1 MSPLEI
7 AIVGCGPVGC
17 MLARLLLLQEQSQI
31 RVTVFEAETSP
42 DYRAQG
48 GTLDLH
54 PKEGIAALKAG
65 RLFDQFVR
73 FARYDGEAIRI
84 TDKHLK
90 TFVSRPPSTNEGDSR
105 GAPEIDRFH
114 LRRILTESLP
124 ADVIRWGWRLL
135 RVEQETGTGTG
146 THDCFPAHRLHF
158 DRDRV
163 LSGYHLIVGADG
175 AWSRVRE
182 ALAPFASK
190 EKNVTEVSKPQYVGV
205 AGFRF
210 SISDAE
216 KTAPGAYK
224 LVNRGSVFSFSDG
237 RGITGQQMSD
247 GSIWVSALGIR
258 GEDWIKEQE
267 TNQQHTQ
274 DRHHV
279 GAWYKEALLSDYRDW
294 HPELRAFI
302 EQGDESASFL
312 PLYSLPE
319 GFSWSSKPGI
329 TAIGD
334 AAHLMVPYAG
344 QGVNIGLRDALELSQ
359 AILSALAA
367 HEDGQGAAT
376 TNTLLCETLS
386 RKIAAFEAD
395 MFNRS
400 HAAQAASNGMMAAM
414 LFTPGAPRSS
424 IHTYLGWMA
433 KRSLS
438 PRLYPFVL
446 GGLYV
451 YFALWRLWDGAFG
464 AS

>member
-1 MSPLEI
+1 MPPLEI

-31 RVTVFEAETSP
+31 HVTVFEAETSL
-42 DYRAQG
+42 DFRAQG

-54 PKEGIAALKAG
+54 PKEGIAALEAG
-65 RLFDQFVR
+65 HLFDQFVK

-84 TDKHLK
+84 TDKHLNN
-90 TFVSRPPSTNEGDSR
+90 FISRPPSTNEGDSR
-105 GAPEIDRFH
+105 GAPEIDRSD
-114 LRRILTESLP
+114 LRRILTESVP

-135 RVEQETGTGTG
+135 RVELDTPGTGT
-146 THDCFPAHRLHF
+146 HRLHF
-158 DRDRV
+158 DRGRV
-163 LSGYHLIVGADG
+163 LSGYHLIIGADG

-182 ALAPFASK
+182 ALAPFSSK
-190 EKNVTEVSKPQYVGV
+190 EKNGTEVSKPQYVGL

-210 SISDAE
+210 SIPDAA
-216 KTAPGAYK
+216 KTAPGNYK

-237 RGITGQQMSD
+237 RGITGQQMGD

-258 GEDWIKEQE
+258 SEGWIREQE
-267 TNQQHTQ
+267 IKQQQLNGDQHAQ

-302 EQGDESASFL
+302 ERGDESASFL

-319 GFSWSSKPGI
+319 GFSWRSKPGI

-334 AAHLMVPYAG
+334 AAHLMVPHAG

-359 AILSALAA
+359 AILSALAT
-367 HEDGQGAAT
+367 HERQGAAEAAADK
-376 TNTLLCETLS
+376 LLCETLS
-386 RKIAAFEAD
+386 RKIAAFESD
-395 MFNRS
+395 MFRRS
-400 HAAQAASNGMMAAM
+400 HAAQAASNGMMEAM

-424 IHTYLGWMA
+424 IHTYCGWMA
-433 KRSLS
+433 KQNLS

-446 GGLYV
+446 VAVYV
-451 YFALWRLWDGAFG
+451 YFAVWRLWDGAFG
-464 AS
+464 A